1 MAGRQSAATENAVR
15 AYKPGD
21 SVYLVAAHFGISPS
35 TLYRALRWINGRKKR
50 KSNLTRRA

>member
-1 MAGRQSAATENAVR
+1 MAGRQSAATESALR

-35 TLYRALRWINGRKKR
+35 TLYRALRWINGSKKR
-50 KSNLTRRA
+50 KGKRT